1 MSKLRLSPTKMQ
13 SRSTD
18 KAKPSFISAL
28 ERTPILPNHKKISMT
43 MDVQLNIELVTGID
57 TQLKINFEDIWK
69 LK

>member
-1 MSKLRLSPTKMQ
+1 
-13 SRSTD
+13 
-18 KAKPSFISAL
+18 
-28 ERTPILPNHKKISMT
+28 MT